1 MRLNGWQRIYC
12 VLSVLWLAYI
22 SFGTYKHIHEL
33 SENIENYERQ
43 IRLVVETST
52 ERDERTD
59 FLQAVISKAE
69 DKKVS
74 AIATAV
80 FNGFIP
86 PVLIYLVLIW
96 IIAGFKVA
104 EVPEP

>member
-59 FLQAVISKAE
+59 FLQTVISKAE
-69 DKKVS
+69 DKKGVCNCNCSIQWRYS
-74 AIATAV
+74 AGA
-80 FNGFIP
+80 
-86 PVLIYLVLIW
+86 YLPRSDMDYCRV
-96 IIAGFKVA
+96 
-104 EVPEP
+104 